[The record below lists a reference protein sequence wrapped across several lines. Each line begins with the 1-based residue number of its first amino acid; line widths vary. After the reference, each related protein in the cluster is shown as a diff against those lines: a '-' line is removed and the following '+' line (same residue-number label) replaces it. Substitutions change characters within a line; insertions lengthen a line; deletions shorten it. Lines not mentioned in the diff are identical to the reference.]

1 MLVTCFS
8 PRTRSAKHVQAPP
21 NMRRAKVTQADPKFG
36 AQPRLALCAERASSP
51 INFNFKCLQSSAW
64 LRLNVRMSARDWDSE
79 TQTLPSKPQ
88 GLFACKLQAVPVRRR
103 QDLPYLASSRRPSS
117 LPRSGREAEAS
128 KPNRKWLNTMARNNC
143 YVLVFLT
150 LASGAL
156 AQQCA
161 PSRLRPS
168 RACVM

>member
-1 MLVTCFS
+1 MVAPECTDVSEGLGLRDTNPSFQTAGPV
-8 PRTRSAKHVQAPP
+8 RLQA
-21 NMRRAKVTQADPKFG
+21 F
-36 AQPRLALCAERASSP
+36 
-51 INFNFKCLQSSAW
+51 
-64 LRLNVRMSARDWDSE
+64 
-79 TQTLPSKPQ
+79 
-88 GLFACKLQAVPVRRR
+88 QAVPVRRR
-103 QDLPYLASSRRPSS
+103 QDLPCIASSRRPSS
-117 LPRSGREAEAS
+117 LPLPRSGREAS

-143 YVLVFLT
+143 YVLVFLA

>member
-1 MLVTCFS
+1 MVAPECTDVSEGLGLRDTNPSFQTAGPVGL
-8 PRTRSAKHVQAPP
+8 QA
-21 NMRRAKVTQADPKFG
+21 F
-36 AQPRLALCAERASSP
+36 
-51 INFNFKCLQSSAW
+51 
-64 LRLNVRMSARDWDSE
+64 
-79 TQTLPSKPQ
+79 
-88 GLFACKLQAVPVRRR
+88 QAVPVRRR

-117 LPRSGREAEAS
+117 LPRSGREAEAEAEAS

-143 YVLVFLT
+143 YVLVFLA